1 MFYPLLTPFFPPRPT
16 QHRRHKTPR
25 IIHPTSPQHDP
36 MLESF
41 FETLEALR
49 QDKTAAAIF
58 VATVV
63 VTVTF
68 FYWLTKDPPLPKGPG
83 GKEAGEEPD
92 PPRNFTAAQLREF
105 TGAEKDEPIYVALQG
120 EVFDV
125 SSARDFYGPDGVYG
139 GFAGHDVTRAFA
151 LNSLEEKDLDNPK

>member
-1 MFYPLLTPFFPPRPT
+1 
-16 QHRRHKTPR
+16 
-25 IIHPTSPQHDP
+25 

-49 QDKTAAAIF
+49 HDKTAAAIF

-83 GKEAGEEPD
+83 GKDAGEEPE

-105 TGAEKDEPIYVALQG
+105 TGQEKDQPIYVALQG
-120 EVFDV
+120 EVYDV
-125 SSARDFYGPDGVYG
+125 SSARDFYGPEGVYG
-139 GFAGHDVTRAFA
+139 AFAGHDVTRAFA